1 MTTLATGIGETFRS
15 LHIRNFRL
23 FFVGQF
29 LSQTGTWMTMV
40 AQTLLMLDLTASGVL
55 LGVLAACQF
64 GPILL
69 LGAWTGTLADRYDK
83 RRVLMITQAG
93 AMVQS
98 LALGIVVL
106 SGRASV
112 GVILAMATVQGILTA
127 FDNPS
132 RRAFVVEMVPASHV
146 SNAVSLN
153 STVMT
158 GSRVLGPALA
168 GLLIVWVGYAWVF
181 LIDALSYVAVLAA
194 LWAMRRSELFPS
206 PPAPRSRGQIRQGLR
221 YVLSQR
227 DLFVPLV
234 MMAIIGTLAFNFSVT
249 TPLLVTGPL
258 GGGRQ
263 AYTWVFSV
271 MSLAAVIGALATAR
285 RITVPNFHVVASAVL
300 FGIGMAMMALAPRLW
315 MVYPAAL
322 IVGLGSIGFMTSSTA
337 IVQLLADPA
346 YRGRVLSLQAMV
358 FLGSTPIGGPVVGW
372 VADTFGAR
380 SAVML
385 GAFACFVAAA
395 WGHLVWKR
403 RWPARLA

>member
-1 MTTLATGIGETFRS
+1 
-15 LHIRNFRL
+15 
-23 FFVGQF
+23 
-29 LSQTGTWMTMV
+29 
-40 AQTLLMLDLTASGVL
+40 
-55 LGVLAACQF
+55 
-64 GPILL
+64 
-69 LGAWTGTLADRYDK
+69 
-83 RRVLMITQAG
+83 
-93 AMVQS
+93 MVQS

-194 LWAMRRSELFPS
+194 LWAMRTSELFPS

-263 AYTWVFSV
+263 AYTLVFSV

-285 RITVPNFHVVASAVL
+285 RITVPTVHVVASAVL

-372 VADTFGAR
+372 VADTFGPR

-385 GAFACFVAAA
+385 GAFACFVAAV

-403 RWPARLA
+403 RSPARLA

>member
-1 MTTLATGIGETFRS
+1 MTTLATGFGETFRS

-64 GPILL
+64 GPMLL

-83 RRVLMITQAG
+83 RRLLLFTQVG
-93 AMVQS
+93 AMLQS
-98 LALGIVVL
+98 LVLGVVVL
-106 SGRASV
+106 TGRASV

-158 GSRVLGPALA
+158 GSRVVGPALA
-168 GLLIVWVGYAWVF
+168 GFLILWVGYAWVF
-181 LIDALSYVAVLAA
+181 LIDAISYVAVLAA
-194 LWAMRRSELFPS
+194 LWSMRTDELFPS
-206 PPAPRSRGQIRQGLR
+206 PQTPRSRGQIRQGLR
-221 YVLSQR
+221 YVFSQR
-227 DLFVPLV
+227 DLYVPIV

-258 GGGRQ
+258 GGSRQ

-285 RITVPNFHVVASAVL
+285 RLTVPTIHIVWSTVL
-300 FGIGMAMMALAPRLW
+300 FGIGMVVMALAPQLW
-315 MVYPAAL
+315 VVYPAAL

-337 IVQLLADPA
+337 LVQLLAEPG

-358 FLGSTPIGGPVVGW
+358 FLGTTPIGGPVVGW
-372 VADTFGAR
+372 VADTFGPR
-380 SAVML
+380 SAVLL
-385 GAFACFVAAA
+385 GAVACFVAAA
-395 WGHLVWKR
+395 WGHLVWR
-403 RWPARLA
+403 RRSSVALA

>member
-23 FFVGQF
+23 FFLGQF

-40 AQTLLMLDLTASGVL
+40 AQTLLMLDLNASGVL

-83 RRVLMITQAG
+83 RRLLLFTQAG
-93 AMVQS
+93 AMLQS
-98 LALGIVVL
+98 LVLGVVVL
-106 SGRASV
+106 TGQASV

-158 GSRVLGPALA
+158 GSRVVGPALA
-168 GLLIVWVGYAWVF
+168 GLLILWVGYAWVF
-181 LIDALSYVAVLAA
+181 LIDAISYVAVLAA
-194 LWAMRRSELFPS
+194 LWSMRPDELFPS
-206 PPAPRSRGQIRQGLR
+206 PQTPRSRGQIRQGLR
-221 YVLSQR
+221 YVFSQR
-227 DLFVPLV
+227 DLYVPMV
-234 MMAIIGTLAFNFSVT
+234 MMAIIGTLAFNFAVT

-258 GGGRQ
+258 GGSRQ

-285 RITVPNFHVVASAVL
+285 RITVPTMHVVGSTVL
-300 FGIGMAMMALAPRLW
+300 FGIGMVVMALAPQLW
-315 MVYPAAL
+315 VVYPAAL

-337 IVQLLADPA
+337 LVQLLAEPG

-358 FLGSTPIGGPVVGW
+358 FLGTTPIGGPVVGW
-372 VADTFGAR
+372 VADTFGPR
-380 SAVML
+380 SAVLL
-385 GAFACFVAAA
+385 GAIACFAAA
-395 WGHLVWKR
+395 GWGHLVWR
-403 RWPARLA
+403 RRSSVALA